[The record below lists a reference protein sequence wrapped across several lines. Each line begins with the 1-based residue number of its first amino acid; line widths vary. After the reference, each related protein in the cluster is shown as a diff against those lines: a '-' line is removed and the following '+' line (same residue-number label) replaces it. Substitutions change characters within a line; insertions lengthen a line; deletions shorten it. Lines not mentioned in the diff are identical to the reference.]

1 VNRSIR
7 AVLFGTF
14 TLRFSTGLTGG
25 LFSYYAAQR
34 AIEGGPDMSAFL
46 LGLMLATY
54 FVAELILSPGFG
66 VLSDRLGAHR
76 VMQWGP
82 VFGAIAVILTAQT
95 TNLFLLGVTR
105 FVEGAAAGASIP
117 SILGYIPIATSRD
130 VQLRGRTVARFE
142 AATIAGLGVGLV
154 AAGPLWELFHRIAFL
169 LNAGL
174 YGVSF
179 SIYRWG
185 VADVAS
191 HGRGPVVES
200 VHSGE
205 LRPTG
210 FDFARYRR
218 VMSSPRVWLLAPTWI
233 ALNGVI
239 GTWTGQSIFQLVRHP
254 SPRFADQL
262 LMGGF
267 APTEISIGLG
277 GALLVFFAGLF
288 FWGGRFKRYRR
299 TSIIL
304 VGIAGG
310 MLMVGSIFGLN
321 HAGGPWLLLK
331 IPLALGMLTG
341 LFVLAGATPAA
352 LGLLADISEAHPSDR
367 GAIMGL
373 YSVFLGLGQI
383 TGSLVG
389 GGAAEWQG
397 IDGLLVASLGLL
409 LFALVPVRALRESE
423 HLVGLAHDDE
433 GPGALLGHALP
444 ERDPD

>member
-1 VNRSIR
+1 V
-7 AVLFGTF
+7 
-14 TLRFSTGLTGG
+14 
-25 LFSYYAAQR
+25 
-34 AIEGGPDMSAFL
+34 
-46 LGLMLATY
+46 
-54 FVAELILSPGFG
+54 
-66 VLSDRLGAHR
+66 
-76 VMQWGP
+76 
-82 VFGAIAVILTAQT
+82 
-95 TNLFLLGVTR
+95 
-105 FVEGAAAGASIP
+105 
-117 SILGYIPIATSRD
+117 
-130 VQLRGRTVARFE
+130 
-142 AATIAGLGVGLV
+142 
-154 AAGPLWELFHRIAFL
+154 AFL

-191 HGRGPVVES
+191 HRDAPTVEP

-205 LRPTG
+205 LRPKG

-239 GTWTGQSIFQLVRHP
+239 GTWTGQSIYQLVKVP
-254 SPRFADQL
+254 SARFANQL

-267 APTEISIGLG
+267 APTQISIGLG

-304 VGIAGG
+304 VGIGG
-310 MLMVGSIFGLN
+310 GLLMVGSIFGLN
-321 HAGGPWLLLK
+321 HSAQFGVALQV
-331 IPLALGMLTG
+331 PLVLGMLGG

-352 LGLLADISEAHPSDR
+352 LGLLADISEAHPADR

-373 YSVFLGLGQI
+373 YSVFLALGQI

-409 LFALVPVRALRESE
+409 LLALLPVRGLRESE
-423 HLVGLAHDDE
+423 HLVGLAHDDD
-433 GPGALLGHALP
+433 GLAVSLAKALP
-444 ERDPD
+444 DPEHD